1 MNICFAKMFTYFCAA
16 FLRLFLHRS
25 RSTMDSI
32 RVSEALDS
40 GSIPDETTSNIL
52 LLLTERT
59 EIAAEYFYRNS
70 N

>member
-1 MNICFAKMFTYFCAA
+1 MFTYFCEV
-16 FLRLFLHRS
+16 FLHLSLHRS

-52 LLLTERT
+52 LLLSERA
-59 EIAAEYFYRNS
+59 EVAAKYFYSNS